1 MIKGKCPSIIF
12 EKNTLVVSSLGSSK
26 FKISEGMVLIGGTPL
41 FIEEQEL
48 ETDNLNFPF
57 RIGIEIQG
65 LKESDK
71 VVDAAGL
78 AKAGQNIPL
87 NVTRYSLPSLPDD
100 VSKLEPVLV
109 AYNFDNRS
117 FKNSFKSLA
126 TVEEKEESIIINQH
140 THGPLFFKVQQTSSY
155 KEDFVGVVD
164 AGDSASLPEGTVSN
178 APFVV
183 VLSFLPKKNILI

>member
-1 MIKGKCPSIIF
+1 MIKGKCPSAIL

-65 LKESDK
+65 LEESDK

-78 AKAGQNIPL
+78 AEAGRNILL
-87 NVTRYSLPSLPDD
+87 NVTSYSLPSLPDD

-155 KEDFVGVVD
+155 KEDFVGSVD
-164 AGDSASLPEGTVSN
+164 ADESASLPEGTVSN